1 MAKIK
6 MKNSVTVA
14 ETFHDFLVG
23 KKAAGV
29 SEKTLLTYGQHFSAV
44 SKHLSPDTPMDALN
58 KADLEDMI
66 SSMRDAGLAANSIK
80 SYTRTLKS
88 FLSWCNEAGITRL
101 NIQLYKA
108 EETIKETYSD
118 EELKKLLKK
127 PNMKKCTFA
136 EYRNW
141 VIINLLLNNG
151 CRAATI
157 RNIQI
162 KDVDIENKV
171 NYLRHTKNKR
181 AQVIPLCEALCGILR
196 EYMRVRGGDGDEYLF
211 PNENGV
217 QLTEN
222 SLRCTI
228 SKYNRRHGVEKTS
241 IHLFRHP
248 NVKPKTQILSSEKQK
263 VLIIIKKIIRTFYL
277 TIVPHTNRLV

>member
-44 SKHLSPDTPMDALN
+44 SKHLSPDTPIDALN
-58 KADLEDMI
+58 KADLEAMI
-66 SSMRDAGLAANSIK
+66 ASMRDAGLAANSIK

-101 NIQLYKA
+101 NIPLYKA

-127 PNMKKCTFA
+127 PDTKKCDFP

-141 VIINLLLNNG
+141 AIINLLLNNG

-162 KDVDIENKV
+162 KDVDMDKV
-171 NYLRHTKNKR
+171 IFPPRPLAGLAVTKG
-181 AQVIPLCEALCGILR
+181 VISD
-196 EYMRVRGGDGDEYLF
+196 DGF
-211 PNENGV
+211 RCWNG
-217 QLTEN
+217 QP
-222 SLRCTI
+222 C
-228 SKYNRRHGVEKTS
+228 
-241 IHLFRHP
+241 
-248 NVKPKTQILSSEKQK
+248 
-263 VLIIIKKIIRTFYL
+263 
-277 TIVPHTNRLV
+277 NRLPAKK